1 MQLEEIYKTI
11 DGKAKAE
18 LEASRNF
25 YRSLPEDEPSSEPID
40 VHQRTRDRISGVIQ
54 KSYPKGS
61 SAIVN
66 MAVASVIEGAGAEGL
81 ARAYKRAK
89 DDSEALRRRGERT
102 RADLRRIQYMQEYFL
117 PALEIVINSSSPDE
131 LLANKRA
138 LSELDKYVLLGG
150 SERGYTASY
159 IRQAYGN
166 QLGNVEGR
174 SDASV
179 RSEMRRLNALLD
191 EGQIRTAFGLANK
204 LKKKIDE
211 GAAQADDIDYEL
223 IGRVVAYFS

>member
-1 MQLEEIYKTI
+1 MSIEQRIAAFNQSEAERINNIADNGLENTFEPVDVYQRNQ
-11 DGKAKAE
+11 DRFYEAK
-18 LEASRNF
+18 
-25 YRSLPEDEPSSEPID
+25 
-40 VHQRTRDRISGVIQ
+40 Q

-61 SAIVN
+61 SAVVN

-89 DDSEALRRRGERT
+89 DDSEALRGRGERT

-150 SERGYTASY
+150 SESGYTASY
-159 IRQAYGN
+159 VRQAYGN